1 MISTGV
7 EGDAGV
13 TPNAGELTLMVV
25 ELVVLVSV
33 TRPSIPA
40 IEINLVAKI

>member
-1 MISTGV
+1 MINTGV
-7 EGDAGV
+7 EGEQGVTADAG
-13 TPNAGELTLMVV
+13 GLTLMVV

-33 TRPSIPA
+33 TRPSISA